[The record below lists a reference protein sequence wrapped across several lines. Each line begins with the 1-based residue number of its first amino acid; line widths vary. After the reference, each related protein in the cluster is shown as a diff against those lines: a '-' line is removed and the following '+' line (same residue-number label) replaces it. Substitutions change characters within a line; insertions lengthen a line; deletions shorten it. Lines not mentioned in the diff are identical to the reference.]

1 MSEGTAETVELD
13 AERFVLLVFS
23 RDWPKYIVSWTL
35 RQRAGEGDFPL
46 GSGAVSSLPPRDG
59 EDLDTLWERLR
70 QEALDGANA
79 QAAEAAMAAPVAP
92 QRRSL
97 LARLFGK

>member
-23 RDWPKYIVSWTL
+23 RDWPKYIVSWAL

-59 EDLDTLWERLR
+59 EDLEALWERLR
-70 QEALDGANA
+70 QEALDEANEL
-79 QAAEAAMAAPVAP
+79 AAEATVAAPAAP
-92 QRRSL
+92 KRRSL
-97 LARLFGK
+97 LGRLFGG